1 MLAVLVSGMV
11 AGRIDLHQVLF
22 GSVSV
27 VAISVFFTGVA
38 PIFLVY
44 LLTLFVRGVATG
56 PFRALDRAM
65 LSHLYPDGR
74 SRIFN
79 VYALVWAVGAASGP
93 LVVTAALALGNWRFA
108 YLGLALAF
116 LPAVYLVY
124 RLDLPV
130 SLGSEETLRFADLS
144 SVLRQP
150 GIIGMMVAL
159 FLSGGIEGSVFT
171 RLPYFATEHLRLEH
185 ANLTLTAFLLAY
197 IPGRFLYS
205 VIVERFRY
213 SIDLVLGLSLVALPL
228 LGVLVFVV
236 SGQALFAAAFLLGF
250 VVSGFFPT
258 VSAFGVELAPEFS
271 SPVNALSTAASY
283 SGIATIPVIVGL
295 IASRGSIQR
304 GLALLP
310 VLLVVFIIVVALMR
324 RHFGTTGT

>member
-1 MLAVLVSGMV
+1 
-11 AGRIDLHQVLF
+11 
-22 GSVSV
+22 
-27 VAISVFFTGVA
+27 
-38 PIFLVY
+38 
-44 LLTLFVRGVATG
+44 
-56 PFRALDRAM
+56 
-65 LSHLYPDGR
+65 
-74 SRIFN
+74 
-79 VYALVWAVGAASGP
+79 
-93 LVVTAALALGNWRFA
+93 
-108 YLGLALAF
+108 
-116 LPAVYLVY
+116 
-124 RLDLPV
+124 
-130 SLGSEETLRFADLS
+130 
-144 SVLRQP
+144 
-150 GIIGMMVAL
+150 MMVAL
-159 FLSGGIEGSVFT
+159 FLSGGIEGSMFT
-171 RLPYFATEHLRLEH
+171 WLPYFATEHLRLEH

-236 SGQALFAAAFLLGF
+236 SGRTLFAAAFLLGF

-283 SGIATIPVIVGL
+283 SGIATIPVTVGL

-310 VLLVVFIIVVALMR
+310 VLLVVFIVVVALMR